1 MSTTMM
7 VYELTLSSEDIG
19 EMLTIIRVQVL
30 KIHAGPFSQKLG
42 IKEGVL
48 LDAEDGKGPHGIK
61 ILKKI
66 TELYPRIEVDLKIKI
81 KGGV

>member
-1 MSTTMM
+1 MK
-7 VYELTLSSEDIG
+7 YELTLSPDDIG
-19 EMLTIIRVQVL
+19 EMITIIRVQIL
-30 KIHAGPFSQKLG
+30 KKHAAPFAESLG

-66 TELYPRIEVDLKIKI
+66 GDMYPNIEIELSVRIG
-81 KGGV
+81 KGG

>member
-1 MSTTMM
+1 ME
-7 VYELTLSSEDIG
+7 YELTLSPEDIG
-19 EMLTIIRVQVL
+19 EMITIIRVQVL
-30 KIHAGPFSQKLG
+30 KKHVGPFAQSLG

-66 TELYPRIEVDLKIKI
+66 SDNNPRISISLNVSI
-81 KGGV
+81 GSAY

>member
-1 MSTTMM
+1 MSSTQQD
-7 VYELTLSSEDIG
+7 ELTMSPEDIG

-30 KIHAGPFSQKLG
+30 KIHVAPLAQKLG
-42 IKEGVL
+42 IKERIL
-48 LDAEDGKGPHGIK
+48 MDAEDGKGPHGIK

-66 TELYPRIEVDLKIKI
+66 SEIYPRIEIDLNVKI

>member
-1 MSTTMM
+1 MPSIQT
-7 VYELTLSSEDIG
+7 YELTLSPEDIG
-19 EMLTIIRVQVL
+19 EILTIIRVQVL
-30 KIHAGPFSQKLG
+30 KIHVAPLAQKLG
-42 IKEGVL
+42 IKERIL

-66 TELYPRIEVDLKIKI
+66 SDIYPRIEIDLNVKI

>member
-1 MSTTMM
+1 MSSVQT
-7 VYELTLSSEDIG
+7 YELTLSPEDIG
-19 EMLTIIRVQVL
+19 EILTIIRVQVL
-30 KIHAGPFSQKLG
+30 KMHVAPLSQKLG

-66 TELYPRIEVDLKIKI
+66 SELYPRIDVELTVKI

>member
-1 MSTTMM
+1 MAATIMT
-7 VYELTLSSEDIG
+7 YELTLSAEDVG
-19 EMLTIIRVQVL
+19 EILTIIRVQVL
-30 KIHAGPFSQKLG
+30 KIHAGPFAQKLG

-66 TELYPRIEVDLKIKI
+66 SELYPRIEVDLNVKI

>member
-1 MSTTMM
+1 MSSTMM
-7 VYELTLSSEDIG
+7 VYELTLSPEDIG

-30 KIHAGPFSQKLG
+30 KIHAAPLAQKLG
-42 IKEGVL
+42 IKESVL
-48 LDAEDGKGPHGIK
+48 INAEDGKGPHGIK

-66 TELYPRIEVDLKIKI
+66 TDLYPRVEVDLKIKI

>member
-1 MSTTMM
+1 MSSTQQ
-7 VYELTLSSEDIG
+7 YELTMSPEDIG

-30 KIHAGPFSQKLG
+30 KIHVAPLAQKLG
-42 IKEGVL
+42 IKERIL
-48 LDAEDGKGPHGIK
+48 MDAEDGKGPHGIK

-66 TELYPRIEVDLKIKI
+66 SEIYPRIEIDLNVKI